1 MSSPAEPSSPSG
13 VMGRWALIS
22 GFLLMGYT
30 RAQGFFFLCR
40 TWMWL
45 FLGLEVYIFLLW
57 VWMWMGVGAG
67 RCQVP
72 EASSSG
78 TWRQTGSEETDLD
91 SALPLKVTKLL
102 GLMAGGVQVL
112 DRKFSILSVSC
123 SLGLEMGLP
132 GGWASLV
139 PVQCSKEEPG
149 MVEAHRGPGGMV
161 TSQEEQLLEN
171 LGPGQHFPR
180 SCC

>member
-1 MSSPAEPSSPSG
+1 MGFDIRVSSYG
-13 VMGRWALIS
+13 VYKGPGVLFPLSNMDVALS
-22 GFLLMGYT
+22 
-30 RAQGFFFLCR
+30 R
-40 TWMWL
+40 TWSL
-45 FLGLEVYIFLLW
+45 YIPA
-57 VWMWMGVGAG
+57 VGVDVDVGVGAG